1 MTEKKPIAQTFYW
14 YDYETFG
21 LNTRRDRPA
30 QFAGMRTTLDLE
42 PVEGH
47 EGEGEILYCR
57 PSDDQLPTPE
67 SCLLT
72 GITPQ
77 LCEEKGLCESA
88 FAAEVFERLNT
99 PGTISIG
106 YNTLG
111 FDDEVNRFLFWRN
124 FLDAYKHGWDNG
136 CSRWDLFPLVCAT
149 WALRGEGIKWP
160 QWEELVDVYP
170 KAAGRHGV
178 CFKLEFLSKA
188 NGITHSHA
196 HDALSDVEA
205 TIGLARLIAE
215 KEPRLWKWAQINRTT
230 QKVHEAVADMKPV
243 VWVTPRFGVAQG
255 CTGIVAALYQ
265 EDRHTFWMWDLMQDP
280 EILRKLSLKEL
291 YQRVHPTKEDLKAGV
306 KRLPLRRLKANAS
319 PFVCADL
326 RVLSKDRAEC
336 YGIDFSLVKANY
348 EKLCALASVVQ
359 GALKEVLR
367 YEESETPVDVD
378 EALYS
383 SNFPSPADKMRF
395 SQIRSASPEALRQI
409 AQKLAQKEIKFDDPQ
424 FEHLLLRFRARN
436 WPETLTPEEAQYWRS
451 FCRKRLIEGADGA
464 LTVSDYFEQIDAL
477 QEKLQEE
484 ALLKGDE
491 TGDEDRQAVLEALYA
506 WGEKLGDALE
516 DDLQ

>member
-1 MTEKKPIAQTFYW
+1 MTEVKPNAQTFYW

-21 LNTRRDRPA
+21 LNPRRDRPA
-30 QFAGMRTTLDLE
+30 QFAGMRTTLELN
-42 PVEGH
+42 PVEGS

-57 PSDDQLPTPE
+57 PSADQLPSPE

-88 FAAEVFERLNT
+88 FAGEVFERLNT

-124 FLDAYKHGWDNG
+124 FLDAYTHSWKDG

-149 WALRGEGIKWP
+149 WALRGDAIKWP
-160 QWEELVDVYP
+160 KWEEIDPKEYP
-170 KAAGRHGV
+170 KAAGRRGV

-205 TIGLARLIAE
+205 TIGLARLIAT
-215 KEPRLWKWAQINRTT
+215 KEPRLWKWALVNRTT
-230 QKVHEAVADMKPV
+230 QKVHAAIADMKPV

-265 EDRHTFWMWDLMQDP
+265 EDKNTFWMWDLMEDP

-291 YQRVHPTKEDLKAGV
+291 HQRVHPTKEDLKAGI
-306 KRLPLRRLKANAS
+306 KRLPLRKLKANAS

-326 RVLSKDRAEC
+326 RVLSKDRAER
-336 YGIDFSLVKANY
+336 YGIDFSVIKENY
-348 EKLCALASVVQ
+348 EKLCALAAFVQ

-367 YEESETPVDVD
+367 YEGEEPPTDID
-378 EALYS
+378 TALYS
-383 SNFPSPADKMRF
+383 TGFSSLDDRTRF
-395 SQIRSASPEALRQI
+395 SQIRSASPEALREISEKI
-409 AQKLAQKEIKFDDPQ
+409 AQKDIKFDNAQ
-424 FEHLLLRFRARN
+424 FEPLLLRFRARN
-436 WPETLTPEEAQYWRS
+436 WPESLTREEAQYWRS
-451 FCRKRLIEGADGA
+451 FCRRRLIEGADGA
-464 LTVSDYFEQIDAL
+464 LTLSDYFEQIDTL
-477 QEKLQEE
+477 QEAE
-484 ALLKGDE
+484 LLKSE
-491 TGDEDRQAVLEALYA
+491 KTGDECRLAVLEALYA

-516 DDLQ
+516 DDDL

>member
-1 MTEKKPIAQTFYW
+1 MTNEMPIAQTFYW

-42 PVEGH
+42 PVKGS
-47 EGEGEILYCR
+47 EGEGETLYCR
-57 PSDDQLPTPE
+57 PSADQLPTPE
-67 SCLLT
+67 SCFLT

-77 LCEEKGLCESA
+77 LCFEKGLCESD
-88 FAAEVFERLNT
+88 FAGEVFKRLNT

-124 FLDAYKHGWDNG
+124 FLDAYAHSWKNG

-149 WALRGEGIKWP
+149 WALRGDGIKWP
-160 QWEELVDVYP
+160 KWEDLVDVYP

-215 KEPRLWKWAQINRTT
+215 KEPRLWKWAFENRTS
-230 QKVHEAVADMKPV
+230 QRVHAAVADMKPV
-243 VWVTPRFGVAQG
+243 VWVTPRFGVTQG
-255 CTGIVAALYQ
+255 CTGIVAALRQ
-265 EDRHTFWMWDLMQDP
+265 EDKNTFWMWDLMKDP
-280 EILRKLSLKEL
+280 EILRTLSLKEL
-291 YQRVHPTKEDLKAGV
+291 RQRMHPTKEDLQAGV
-306 KRLPLRRLKANAS
+306 ERLPLRKLKANAS

-326 RVLSKDRAEC
+326 RVLPKDRAEH
-336 YGIDFSLVKANY
+336 YGIDFSVVRENHA
-348 EKLCALASVVQ
+348 KLCALAPLVQ
-359 GALKEVLR
+359 EALKDVLR
-367 YEESETPVDVD
+367 YDDEMIVDID

-383 SNFPSPADKMRF
+383 SEFTSADDKVRF
-395 SQIRSASPEALRQI
+395 AQIRSASPEALC
-409 AQKLAQKEIKFDDPQ
+409 EISQRIEQNDVKFDNPQ
-424 FEHLLLRFRARN
+424 FAHLLLRFRARN
-436 WPETLTPEEAQYWRS
+436 WPESLTQEEAQYWRS

-464 LTVSDYFEQIDAL
+464 LTLSDYFEQIDAL
-477 QEKLQEE
+477 QEAE
-484 ALLKGDE
+484 LLKGDE
-491 TGDEDRQAVLEALYA
+491 TGDACRQAVLEDLYA
-506 WGEKLGDALE
+506 WGEKLGDAL
-516 DDLQ
+516 DNDL